1 MRPAAAALALL
12 VLLVQILAQ
21 TANVALAE
29 DITLVLP
36 HPLRAGET
44 AWIEVQVGPISRGR
58 VINVTTSSGQP
69 LGTISPFGVPIGRDA
84 GTYVLPVPADAIRD
98 GRVSARLTIT
108 QSGAPPRAPTAQEVR
123 SVKLTVGGG
132 AR

>member
-1 MRPAAAALALL
+1 LALL
-12 VLLVQILAQ
+12 VLLAQILAQ
-21 TANVALAE
+21 TATVALAE
-29 DITLVLP
+29 DTTLVLP

-69 LGTISPFGVPIGRDA
+69 LGTISPFGVRMGQDA
-84 GTYVLPVPADAIRD
+84 GTYTLPVPADAIRD
-98 GRVSARLTIT
+98 GSVSVRLTIS
-108 QSGAPPRAPTAQEVR
+108 QAGGPPRAPTAQEVP

-132 AR
+132 SR